1 MPLMDSSHAKK
12 KKFISVIM
20 QRWQSLKKIVVAP
33 EIKKV
38 YMIPDVLMRW
48 DEMSRVTWRLK
59 LTVITWLIQLENHIR
74 KQENDTLFHDNN

>member
-1 MPLMDSSHAKK
+1 MPLLDSSHAKK

-48 DEMSRVTWRLK
+48 DEQGYLK
-59 LTVITWLIQLENHIR
+59 AKADCHNLTYSTR
-74 KQENDTLFHDNN
+74 KSY